1 MRTIKRKRVVSTRHH
16 YLVPFLGISPGLA
29 GFHIEPIWI
38 PEIAS
43 HGRAHAVYAAEKKPR
58 SSRMYLS
65 NCSTDCREPNK
76 TVCRADRTVVTER
89 AIFRAVSVCGSLD
102 LFSTARHQVNGRM
115 LCVIQDYAQRG
126 PSSPGP
132 PTASTLYMGE
142 SMRNQNLGAPKRVL
156 IN

>member
-1 MRTIKRKRVVSTRHH
+1 MAGLTR
-16 YLVPFLGISPGLA
+16 YMQPK
-29 GFHIEPIWI
+29 
-38 PEIAS
+38 
-43 HGRAHAVYAAEKKPR
+43 KKPR

-89 AIFRAVSVCGSLD
+89 AKFRAVSVCGSLD

-132 PTASTLYMGE
+132 PTASTLYTYERIDEKPTFGCAQK
-142 SMRNQNLGAPKRVL
+142 S
-156 IN
+156 INKLMISSCICL